1 MAGKARSGGL
11 AIAVA
16 IALIAPLA
24 AGIVLVLTKSNES
37 PLESAAA
44 VEPLVGSV
52 ERAERY
58 NEASVAIAVKY
69 ATALAPATQASGT
82 LTALKLAP
90 GTDVKTGTVVGSVN
104 NQKLVAY
111 ASKAP
116 LFQDIYR
123 GLKGTDVKTA
133 QQLLTDLGFYIGAID
148 GDAGPATE
156 KSIKAFN
163 AAHGWGKDNGTLA
176 LASLVWVGQAPVTV
190 SVSEVSVTLGSS
202 VSPGTELFKT
212 TAALAAIT
220 VTETPSL
227 PTEGAVTLTVNGVTV
242 PYEVG
247 SGAVTEPDAVAQ
259 VAATMGTTT
268 EGVGTVAL
276 VEPLVVGTVP
286 SSAVFSDETG
296 GTCIFPDVTGA
307 AIAVTPTGGTLGTV
321 DLDES
326 LVGQAV
332 LINPR
337 DVRED
342 LTCG

>member
-16 IALIAPLA
+16 IALVAPLA
-24 AGIVLVLTKSNES
+24 VGIVLVLTKSSES
-37 PLESAAA
+37 PLESASA

-52 ERAERY
+52 ELAERY
-58 NEASVAIAVKY
+58 NEASVAVTVKY
-69 ATALAPATQASGT
+69 ATAPAPATQASGT
-82 LTALKLAP
+82 LTALKLTP
-90 GTDVKTGTVVGSVN
+90 GGEVKTGTVVGSVN
-104 NQKLVAY
+104 NQRLVAY

-123 GLKGTDVKTA
+123 GLKGVDVQTA
-133 QQLLTDLGFYIGAID
+133 QQLLTDLGFYSGAID
-148 GDAGPATE
+148 GDAGRATE

-163 AAHGWGKDNGTLA
+163 AKYGWGKDNGILSLGA
-176 LASLVWVGQAPVTV
+176 LAWVGQAPVTV
-190 SVSEVSVTLGSS
+190 AELSVTLGQA

-212 TAALAAIT
+212 TASLAQIA
-220 VTETPSL
+220 VSETPNL
-227 PTEGAVTLTVNGVTV
+227 PEGGDTTITVNGVTV

-247 SGAVTEPDAVAQ
+247 SGAVTEPDAVAEI
-259 VAATMGTTT
+259 AATMGNTTD
-268 EGVGTVAL
+268 GVGTVAL
-276 VEPLVVGTVP
+276 VDPQVVGTVP

-296 GTCIFPDVTGA
+296 ATCIFPDVTSA
-307 AIAVTPTGGTLGTV
+307 PVAVTPTGGSLGTV

-326 LVGQAV
+326 LVGQPV

-337 DVRED
+337 DVRKD

>member
-1 MAGKARSGGL
+1 MASKTRSGGL

-16 IALIAPLA
+16 LALIAPLA
-24 AGIVLVLTKSNES
+24 AGITLVIAKSGES
-37 PLESAAA
+37 PLESASQ
-44 VEPLVGSV
+44 VEPLVGAV

-58 NEASVAIAVKY
+58 QEATVAITVQF
-69 ATALAPATQASGT
+69 ATALAPATNASGT
-82 LTALKLAP
+82 LTALKITP
-90 GTDVKTGTVVGSVN
+90 TSDVKTGTVVGSVN
-104 NQKLVAY
+104 NAKLVAY

-123 GLKGTDVKTA
+123 GLKGSDVKTA
-133 QQLLTDLGFYIGAID
+133 QQLLKELGFYTGTVD

-163 AAHGWGKDNGTLA
+163 KHYGWGKDNGTLS

-190 SVSEVSVTLGSS
+190 AELSVTLGQS

-212 TAALAAIT
+212 TAGLAAIA
-220 VTETPSL
+220 VTETPNL
-227 PTEGAVTLTVNGVTV
+227 PTGGDTTLTVSGVTV
-242 PYEVG
+242 PYTVG
-247 SGAVTEPDAVAQ
+247 SGAVTEPDAVAEI
-259 VAATMGTTT
+259 AATMGTTT

-276 VEPLVVGTVP
+276 VDPQVVGTVP

-296 GTCIFPDVTGA
+296 ATCIFPSVDGDPV
-307 AIAVTPTGGTLGTV
+307 AVTPTGGTLGTV
-321 DLDES
+321 DLDQS

-337 DVRED
+337 DVRQD
-342 LTCG
+342 LACG

>member
-1 MAGKARSGGL
+1 MAGKARSGGI

-16 IALIAPLA
+16 LALIAPLA
-24 AGIVLVLTKSNES
+24 AGIVLVLAKSSES
-37 PLESAAA
+37 PLESASA
-44 VEPLVGSV
+44 VEPLIGSV
-52 ERAERY
+52 ERAERFQ
-58 NEASVAIAVKY
+58 EASVAIAVQY

-82 LTALKLAP
+82 LTALGISP
-90 GTDVKTGTVVGSVN
+90 GKDVKTGTVVGSVN

-111 ASKAP
+111 TSKSP
-116 LFQDIYR
+116 LFQDIDR
-123 GLKGTDVKTA
+123 GLKGDDVKTA
-133 QQLLTDLGFYIGAID
+133 QQLLKDLGFYTGAID

-163 AAHGWGKDNGTLA
+163 KKYGWGKDNGTLA
-176 LASLVWVGQAPVTV
+176 LASLVWVGQTPVT
-190 SVSEVSVTLGSS
+190 VSEVSVTLGSS

-212 TAALAAIT
+212 TASLAAIA
-220 VTETPSL
+220 VTETPNL
-227 PTEGAVTLTVNGVTV
+227 PADGDVTLTVNGVTV
-242 PYEVG
+242 PYVVG

-259 VAATMGTTT
+259 IASTMGTTT

-276 VEPLVVGTVP
+276 VSPQVVGTVP
-286 SSAVFSDETG
+286 SSAVFSDANG
-296 GTCIFPDVTGA
+296 AACIFADVTGT
-307 AIAVTPTGGTLGTV
+307 AIAVSPTGGTLGTV

-342 LTCG
+342 LACG

>member
-1 MAGKARSGGL
+1 MASKARSGGI
-11 AIAVA
+11 ATAVA
-16 IALIAPLA
+16 LALIAPLA
-24 AGIVLVLTKSNES
+24 AGIVLVLARSSES
-37 PLESAAA
+37 PLESASA
-44 VEPLVGSV
+44 VEPLIGSV

-58 NEASVAIAVKY
+58 QEASVAITVQY
-69 ATALAPATQASGT
+69 ATALAPSTQASGT
-82 LTALKLAP
+82 LTALKLMP

-116 LFQDIYR
+116 LFRDVYR
-123 GLKGTDVKTA
+123 GLKGSDVKTA
-133 QQLLTDLGFYIGAID
+133 QQLLEDLGFYAGAID

-163 AAHGWGKDNGTLA
+163 AKYGWGKDNGTLA
-176 LASLVWVGQAPVTV
+176 LASLVWVGQGPVTV
-190 SVSEVSVTLGSS
+190 AEVSATLGGS

-212 TAALAAIT
+212 TASLAAIA
-220 VTETPSL
+220 VTETPNL
-227 PTEGAVTLTVNGVTV
+227 PTEGDVTLTVNGVTV
-242 PYEVG
+242 PYVVG
-247 SGAVTEPDAVAQ
+247 SGAVTESDAVAEI
-259 VAATMGTTT
+259 AATMAGTT

-276 VEPLVVGTVP
+276 VAPQVVGTVP
-286 SSAVFSDETG
+286 SSAVVSDETG
-296 GTCIFPDVTGA
+296 AACIFPDVTGA
-307 AIAVTPTGGTLGTV
+307 AVAVTPTGGTLGTV

-342 LTCG
+342 LACG

>member
-1 MAGKARSGGL
+1 MASKARSGGL

-16 IALIAPLA
+16 LALIAPLA
-24 AGIVLVLTKSNES
+24 AGITLVIARSGES
-37 PLESAAA
+37 PLESASE
-44 VEPLVGSV
+44 VEPLVGAV

-58 NEASVAIAVKY
+58 QEATVAITVKF
-69 ATALAPATQASGT
+69 ATALSPATNASGT
-82 LTALKLAP
+82 LTALALAP
-90 GTDVKTGTVVGSVN
+90 GKDVNTGTVAGSVN
-104 NQKLVAY
+104 NAKLVAY
-111 ASKAP
+111 SSKSP

-123 GLKGTDVKTA
+123 GLKGADVKTA
-133 QQLLTDLGFYIGAID
+133 QQLLTDLGFYSGAID

-163 AAHGWGKDNGTLA
+163 AKYGWGKDNGTLG

-190 SVSEVSVTLGSS
+190 AEVSVTLGQQ
-202 VSPGTELFKT
+202 VSPGTELFTT
-212 TAALAAIT
+212 TAGLASIA
-220 VTETPSL
+220 VTETPNL
-227 PTEGAVTLTVNGVTV
+227 PSGGDTTLTANGVTV
-242 PYEVG
+242 PYVVG
-247 SGAVTEPDAVAQ
+247 SGAVTEPDAVAEI
-259 VAATMGTTT
+259 AATMGTTT

-276 VEPLVVGTVP
+276 VEPQVVGTVP
-286 SSAVFSDETG
+286 SSAVFADETG

-307 AIAVTPTGGTLGTV
+307 PVAVTPTGGTLGTV

-326 LVGQAV
+326 LVGQPV

>member
-16 IALIAPLA
+16 LALVAPLA

-37 PLESAAA
+37 PLESASQ
-44 VEPLVGSV
+44 VEPLIGAV
-52 ERAERY
+52 ERAERFQ
-58 NEASVAIAVKY
+58 EATVAITVEY
-69 ATALAPATQASGT
+69 ATALSPATQASGT
-82 LTALKLAP
+82 LTTLKIAP

-104 NQKLVAY
+104 NAKLVAY

-123 GLKGTDVKTA
+123 GLKGADVKTA
-133 QQLLTDLGFYIGAID
+133 QQLLKDLGLYAGAID

-163 AAHGWGKDNGTLA
+163 AKYGWGKDNGTLS

-190 SVSEVSVTLGSS
+190 AEVSVTLGAS
-202 VSPGTELFKT
+202 VSPGTALFTT
-212 TAALAAIT
+212 TAGLASIV
-220 VTETPSL
+220 VTETPNL
-227 PTEGAVTLTVNGVTV
+227 PTGGETTITVNGVTV

-247 SGAVTEPDAVAQ
+247 SGAVTEPDAVAEI
-259 VAATMGTTT
+259 AATMGTTT

-276 VEPLVVGTVP
+276 VEPQVVGTVP
-286 SSAVFSDETG
+286 SSAVFSDATG
-296 GTCIFPDVTGA
+296 ATCIFPDVTGA
-307 AIAVTPTGGTLGTV
+307 PVAVTPTGGTLGTV

-342 LTCG
+342 LACG

>member
-11 AIAVA
+11 AVAVA
-16 IALIAPLA
+16 IALVAPLA
-24 AGIVLVLTKSNES
+24 AGIVLVLSKSSES

-69 ATALAPATQASGT
+69 ATALAPSTQASGT

-90 GTDVKTGTVVGSVN
+90 SKEVQTGTVVASVN

-116 LFQDIYR
+116 LFQDISR
-123 GLKGTDVKTA
+123 GLKGADVKTA
-133 QQLLTDLGFYIGAID
+133 QQLLTDLGFYTGEID

-163 AAHGWGKDNGTLA
+163 QHYGWGKDNGTLS
-176 LASLVWVGQAPVTV
+176 LASLVWVGQASVT
-190 SVSEVSVTLGSS
+190 VSEVSVTLGGS

-220 VTETPSL
+220 VTETPNLS
-227 PTEGAVTLTVNGVTV
+227 TDGDVTLTTNGVTV
-242 PYEVG
+242 PYVVG
-247 SGAVTEPDAVAQ
+247 SGAVTDPDDVAAI
-259 VAATMGTTT
+259 AATMGTTT
-268 EGVGTVAL
+268 EGVGTIAL

-286 SSAVFSDETG
+286 SSAVFADETG
-296 GTCIFPDVTGA
+296 GTCIFPSVDGSPV
-307 AIAVTPTGGTLGTV
+307 AVTPTGGTLGTV
-321 DLDES
+321 DLDEA
-326 LVGQAV
+326 LVGQPV

>member
-1 MAGKARSGGL
+1 MAGKARSTGL
-11 AIAVA
+11 AVAVTL
-16 IALIAPLA
+16 ALIAPLA
-24 AGIVLVLTKSNES
+24 AGIVLVLTKSSES

-58 NEASVAIAVKY
+58 QEASVAITVQF
-69 ATALAPATQASGT
+69 ATALSPATGASGT
-82 LTALKLAP
+82 LTALSIAP
-90 GTDVKTGTVVGSVN
+90 GTDVKTNTVVGSVN

-111 ASKAP
+111 TSKAP
-116 LFQDIYR
+116 LFQDIYK

-133 QQLLTDLGFYIGAID
+133 QQLLKDLGFYTGAID

-163 AAHGWGKDNGTLA
+163 KKYGWGKDNGTLS

-190 SVSEVSVTLGSS
+190 NEVSVTLGTQ
-202 VSPGTELFKT
+202 VSPGTALFTT
-212 TAALAAIT
+212 TAALAAIA
-220 VTETPSL
+220 VTETPNL
-227 PTEGAVTLTVNGVTV
+227 PTEGDVTLAVNGVTV
-242 PYEVG
+242 PYTVG
-247 SGAVTEPDAVAQ
+247 SSAVTEPDAVAEI
-259 VAATMGTTT
+259 AATMGTTT

-276 VEPLVVGTVP
+276 VTPQVVGTVP
-286 SSAVFSDETG
+286 SSAVFADESG
-296 GTCIFPDVTGA
+296 ATCIFPDVTGA
-307 AIAVTPTGGTLGTV
+307 PVAVTPTGGTLGTV

-337 DVRED
+337 DVREK
-342 LTCG
+342 LTCGS

>member
-1 MAGKARSGGL
+1 MASRVRSGGL

-16 IALIAPLA
+16 LALIAPLA
-24 AGIVLVLTKSNES
+24 AGIVLVLARSGES
-37 PLESAAA
+37 PLESASK
-44 VEPLVGSV
+44 VEPLVGAV

-58 NEASVAIAVKY
+58 QEATVAITVHY
-69 ATALAPATQASGT
+69 ATALAPATGASGT
-82 LTALKLAP
+82 LTALKIMP

-111 ASKAP
+111 SSKAP

-123 GLKGTDVKTA
+123 GLKGSDVKTA
-133 QQLLTDLGFYIGAID
+133 QQLLKDLGFYTGAID

-163 AAHGWGKDNGTLA
+163 KAYGWGKDNPTLS
-176 LASLVWVGQAPVTV
+176 LASLVWVGQASVTV
-190 SVSEVSVTLGSS
+190 AELSVTLGQS
-202 VSPGTELFKT
+202 VSPGTELFTT
-212 TAALAAIT
+212 TASLASIV

-227 PTEGAVTLTVNGVTV
+227 PTGGDTTITVNGATV

-259 VAATMGTTT
+259 IAATLGTTT

-276 VEPLVVGTVP
+276 VTPQVVGTVP
-286 SSAVFSDETG
+286 SSAVFADETG
-296 GTCIFPDVTGA
+296 ATCIFPSVDGA
-307 AIAVTPTGGTLGTV
+307 PVAVTPSGGTLGTV

-342 LTCG
+342 LACG